1 MLTAKHWTEL
11 GDPNGEVR
19 TEGAKGIC
27 NPIGRTTIS
36 TELPGTKPPAKEYT
50 SGDTWLQLD
59 MSHKIALCGITE
71 RGAPWFCGGSQG
83 RGILGW

>member
-50 SGDTWLQLD
+50 
-59 MSHKIALCGITE
+59 
-71 RGAPWFCGGSQG
+71 
-83 RGILGW
+83 